1 MTFLEILTTV
11 VEGTPG
17 ALAGAIMASDGIPVE
32 EHVREGADVDLAA
45 LAVEFQRVLE
55 QSNKVAG
62 ALYRGEDEA
71 LRELILIM
79 AGHQILFR
87 VIDSDFFIVVA
98 LTPGGSLGKARYL
111 IRTVLHQLKDAL

>member
-32 EHVREGADVDLAA
+32 EHVREAADVDLAA

-87 VIDSDFFIVVA
+87 VIDSDFFVVIV
-98 LTPGGSLGKARYL
+98 LEPGGSLGKARYL

>member
-32 EHVREGADVDLAA
+32 EHVREAADVDLAA

-62 ALYRGEDEA
+62 ALYHGEDEA

-87 VIDSDFFIVVA
+87 VIDSDFFLVIV
-98 LTPGGSLGKARYL
+98 LEPGGSLGKARYL

>member
-11 VEGTPG
+11 VEGTAG

-55 QSNKVAG
+55 QSNKVAS

-71 LRELILIM
+71 LREMILIM

-87 VIDSDFFIVVA
+87 VIDADFFVVIV

-111 IRTVLHQLKDAL
+111 IRTVLHQLKDSL